1 MGHKMATKTDFSEEC
16 GNGRTC
22 AAKSGEDRKACE
34 WYVPRVNDGKEQCRH
49 IVLGK
54 LCFATP
60 EGIAKRRELGRRFNE
75 MFLEA
80 SEVQNAEKRP
90 QQRSGEKSERGADE
104 TRRG

>member
-1 MGHKMATKTDFSEEC
+1 MATKNDFSEES

-22 AAKSGEDRKACE
+22 AAKGEEERKACE
-34 WYVPRVNDGKEQCRH
+34 WYVPLINDGKEQCRH

-54 LCFATP
+54 LCLATP

-80 SEVQNAEKRP
+80 GEVQNVDNV
-90 QQRSGEKSERGADE
+90 S
-104 TRRG
+104 